1 MPPVR
6 APETGTKVTLSAM
19 PGVEWFVKSAPA
31 AHLFQLHTVDHSKP
45 CLDREDRCDVLHA
58 GTWSCPG
65 TRAELQTYGTL
76 AA

>member
-31 AHLFQLHTVDHSKP
+31 AHLFQLHTV
-45 CLDREDRCDVLHA
+45 C
-58 GTWSCPG
+58 G
-65 TRAELQTYGTL
+65 
-76 AA
+76 